1 MTDTTITAPPVPVKD
16 PVARFFGVLLSPAET
31 FRAVVAR
38 PTWLVVALIVI
49 ALTGGSQMWFQST
62 DVGRQAT
69 LDETVRKSEAFGF
82 KMEGAAYDSVR
93 KSIMEPST
101 LRVAFSAVTMVVA
114 PFVMWAVIAGI
125 LFLVFASTGGQAA
138 FKQVFAVVVHSSV
151 VSAVGAAIMTPVNYF
166 RESLSSATNLGVF
179 LPFLPEGNFFAR
191 FAGMVDVFVVWWV
204 MVLAIG
210 LAVCY
215 RKKTRNVA
223 VGLFAVYG
231 VIAIAFAAIM
241 AMRSSS

>member
-1 MTDTTITAPPVPVKD
+1 LAFEGGAFIQTAYGSEK
-16 PVARFFGVLLSPAET
+16 
-31 FRAVVAR
+31 AV
-38 PTWLVVALIVI
+38 
-49 ALTGGSQMWFQST
+49 
-62 DVGRQAT
+62 
-69 LDETVRKSEAFGF
+69 DE
-82 KMEGAAYDSVR
+82 
-93 KSIMEPST
+93 
-101 LRVAFSAVTMVVA
+101 VA
-114 PFVMWAVIAGI
+114 PWLRLSAQQGPWAIIAGI

-151 VSAVGAAIMTPVNYF
+151 VSAVGTIIMTPVNYF

-179 LPFLPEGNFFAR
+179 LPFLPEGNFLAR
-191 FAGMVDVFVVWWV
+191 FAGMVDVFIVWWV
-204 MVLAIG
+204 MILAIG